1 MFHIFFTLSCA
12 DRRYPENFTCLLQ
25 DHNISY
31 RYEAGCQVVLIDGK
45 SIEEFLDEHSSMHEH
60 IRTNILTATLNYNYR
75 VKAFIKQIVMNT
87 MSDLKV
93 NHYSYRVEFQ
103 LRVSDEEQRINWFDF
118 YTDLILFVGCCSYP
132 WCLVFGH

>member
-25 DHNISY
+25 DHKITY

-45 SIEEFLDEHSSMHEH
+45 TIEEFLDQNGSMHEH

-75 VKAFIKQIVMNT
+75 VKAFIRQIVMNT

-103 LRVSDEEQRINWFDF
+103 LRVRYN
-118 YTDLILFVGCCSYP
+118 
-132 WCLVFGH
+132 